1 MTIVLAEKID
11 SPQWTADEAVSEI
24 TKHYYL
30 SGTSN
35 EATVNATLASLSS
48 THNGLTKTGWNFEP
62 LADDLWDCYVRYG
75 RKDEWSVQFDTTG
88 GTAHKSVSYDTPGS
102 YFASGVTPFSTFGA
116 IGVTKDSVE
125 GVDVKIPTFGI
136 QITRRIPVASMTS
149 AYIAGLYAL
158 TGKTNADTYIFSVQG
173 ITFTFGPREL
183 LFEGSQAAT
192 KNTDGYWDL
201 SYKLAA
207 SISATGLTFGPI
219 TGIDKKGWEYLWA
232 SFVED
237 VDGDRTI
244 KKPVAVFIE
253 QVYEDGDFNALGFPA
268 P

>member
-1 MTIVLAEKID
+1 MPITLAERID
-11 SPQWTADEAVSEI
+11 SPQWTADEAISDIV
-24 TKHYYL
+24 KHYWL
-30 SGTSN
+30 SGTTS
-35 EATVNATLASLSS
+35 AIDVNNTLAAVSS
-48 THNGLTKTGWNFEP
+48 THNGLSKLGYNFEP
-62 LADDLWDCYVRYG
+62 LSDDLWECWVRYG

-88 GTAHKSVSYDTPGS
+88 GQSHKSVSYSTPGS
-102 YFASGVTPFSTFGA
+102 YFAPGVTAFSTFGA
-116 IGVTKDSVE
+116 IGVTKDSIE
-125 GVDVKIPTFGI
+125 GVDIQVPKFAI

-149 AYIAGLYAL
+149 NYIAGLYDL
-158 TGKTNADTYIFSVQG
+158 TGKTNAAQYVFSVQG

-183 LFEGSQAAT
+183 LFEGASAAT

-219 TGIDKKGWEYLWA
+219 NGIAKKGWEYLWA

-237 VDGDRTI
+237 TDGDRTI
-244 KKPVAVFIE
+244 KKPIAVFIE
-253 QVYEDGDFNALGFPA
+253 QVYQDGDFNALGFPS